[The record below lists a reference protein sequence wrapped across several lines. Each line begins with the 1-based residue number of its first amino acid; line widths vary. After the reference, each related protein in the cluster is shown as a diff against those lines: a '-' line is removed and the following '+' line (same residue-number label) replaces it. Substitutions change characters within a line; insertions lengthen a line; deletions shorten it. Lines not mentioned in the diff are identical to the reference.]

1 MATVK
6 LLSDDELSSE
16 ARAVFDDIRKTR
28 QSDFVNNFWRA
39 LAHDPKTLRRTWES
53 VKEVMAPGALEPKI
67 KEMLYVA
74 VSVAHG
80 CNYCIH
86 SHTAGARAKGMT
98 EAEYAEMIAIV
109 GMAAETN
116 RLVTA
121 LGVPVD
127 EAFLVDDPTNWPTG
141 FVRSPVVRRLPLPC
155 ARWPLPPTRRMP
167 WQGNWGW
174 MPR

>member
-1 MATVK
+1 MTMATVK
-6 LLSDDELSSE
+6 LLSDDELSPE
-16 ARAVFDDIRKTR
+16 ARAVFDDIRTTR

-53 VKEVMAPGALEPKI
+53 IKEVMGPGALEPKV

-74 VSVAHG
+74 VSIAHG
-80 CNYCIH
+80 CGYCIH
-86 SHTAGARAKGMT
+86 SHTAAARAKGMT
-98 EAEYAEMIAIV
+98 DAEYAEMIAIV

-127 EAFLVDDPTNWPTG
+127 DAFLVG
-141 FVRSPVVRRLPLPC
+141 QSQH
-155 ARWPLPPTRRMP
+155 
-167 WQGNWGW
+167 QGQDL
-174 MPR
+174 